1 MTRRFFVAISL
12 TWFLAAAFYPVAA
25 LGVRLEA
32 GAIVDPKLE
41 ELSNSQELFDSLAL
55 MIRARGWRCDSI
67 SAVRRFFWGRGFDVK
82 CNRYSYHYQ
91 IEDRGGRWVVTL
103 K

>member
-1 MTRRFFVAISL
+1 MRRLVSMVFVTL
-12 TWFLAAAFYPVAA
+12 FLAATANLAVAQHT
-25 LGVRLEA
+25 GVEA
-32 GAIVDPKLE
+32 GAIIGPKLE
-41 ELSNSQELFDSLAL
+41 KLSNRQELFGSLVV

-67 SAVRRFFWGRGFDVK
+67 SAARTFFWGRGFDVK
-82 CNRYSYHYQ
+82 CNGYAYHYQ